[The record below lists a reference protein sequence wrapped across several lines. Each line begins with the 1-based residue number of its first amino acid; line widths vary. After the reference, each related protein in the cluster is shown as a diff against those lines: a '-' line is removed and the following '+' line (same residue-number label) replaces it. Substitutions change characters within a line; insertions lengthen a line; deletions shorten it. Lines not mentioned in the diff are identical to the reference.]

1 VDVYEN
7 GPRLR
12 TLLVWLSGGAL
23 LVAMFADTIAMIGRQ
38 IHLPLIGSI
47 EIVQTAILIA
57 SAGGLIVATLDNAH
71 ARVQL
76 VLERLPSGWR
86 RRVEQ
91 VHAVAAVLVYAGL
104 LVGSGWIAADLWNGH
119 EVSELLRIPYRPLR
133 VAVAVTLVVLLVQ
146 ALQRVWVRNRE

>member
-1 VDVYEN
+1 
-7 GPRLR
+7 
-12 TLLVWLSGGAL
+12 
-23 LVAMFADTIAMIGRQ
+23 MFADTIAMIGRQ

-47 EIVQTAILIA
+47 EIVQTAILIG

-119 EVSELLRIPYRPLR
+119 EESELLRIPYRPLR